1 MAGHDQAMITED
13 LRRAPTVGRCY
24 VPTEEGHG
32 GHHPYFG
39 VFRSSAVPL
48 PWVDAMSQRRRGMA
62 GHDQAMITEDLRRAP
77 TVGRCHVPTEEGHGG
92 S

>member
-13 LRRAPTVGRCY
+13 LRRALR
-24 VPTEEGHG
+24 
-32 GHHPYFG
+32 
-39 VFRSSAVPL
+39 
-48 PWVDAMSQRRRGMA
+48 WVDAMSQRRRGMA

-77 TVGRCHVPTEEGHGG
+77 TVGRCHIPTEEGHGG